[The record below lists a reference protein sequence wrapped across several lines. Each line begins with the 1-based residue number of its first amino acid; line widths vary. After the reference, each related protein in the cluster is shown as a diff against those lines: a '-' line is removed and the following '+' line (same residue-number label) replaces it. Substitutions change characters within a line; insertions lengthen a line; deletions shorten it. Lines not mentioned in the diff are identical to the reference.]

1 MNLFTPKTPITCHM
15 EWKSSFARD
24 LSASR
29 CWCRWILVGWF
40 ALILLQMTQNYA
52 FCMAVGM
59 PWSWKFSIRYAAIEF
74 AFWAVMVGIIAH
86 WTQTYPLEG
95 ASRGRNLTILLPLTA
110 ATLLT
115 HAVYRVSLHYL
126 MYNDPEPRPLV
137 HLFTF
142 QLIDNSLTDSAV
154 FWAIAGICQAIR
166 SARRAQQREHE
177 LTKAQLEMLKGQL
190 QPHFLFNT
198 LNSISWL
205 MRKDVEAADNVM
217 SALSTFL
224 RTTLTVPGSEEVAL
238 REELQVLRL
247 YLEIEHARFQNR
259 LRVSIHVEP
268 DALDC
273 RVPGL
278 LLQPIVENAVR
289 HGVARIQSAGTVE
302 IGARRDG
309 PELCL
314 WVLDNGPGLI
324 AEVRQHEGIGM
335 ANTRTRLERYYG
347 SNQSFRISNRDDGG
361 ARVEIRLPFRIS
373 KELGHRNEPY
383 ETANARC

>member
-1 MNLFTPKTPITCHM
+1 
-15 EWKSSFARD
+15 
-24 LSASR
+24 
-29 CWCRWILVGWF
+29 
-40 ALILLQMTQNYA
+40 
-52 FCMAVGM
+52 
-59 PWSWKFSIRYAAIEF
+59 
-74 AFWAVMVGIIAH
+74 
-86 WTQTYPLEG
+86 
-95 ASRGRNLTILLPLTA
+95 
-110 ATLLT
+110 
-115 HAVYRVSLHYL
+115 

-154 FWAIAGICQAIR
+154 FWAIVGICQAIR

-247 YLEIEHARFQNR
+247 YLEIEQARFQSR
-259 LRVSIHVEP
+259 LKVSIHVEP

-289 HGVARIQSAGTVE
+289 HGVARIESSGIVE

-324 AEVRQHEGIGM
+324 AAARPREGIGM

-347 SNQSFRISNRDDGG
+347 SKQSFRISNRDDGG
-361 ARVEIRLPFRIS
+361 VRVEIRLPFRIS
-373 KELGHRNEPY
+373 KKLGTPNEPH
-383 ETANARC
+383 EAANTRC